1 MPAPRPLCLP
11 AAVVIGRNEGAR
23 LSACLASLSGRADPL
38 VYVDSGSTDDS
49 VARAQAVGADVVT
62 LDMTLPFSAA
72 RARNAGLARARAM
85 GASDLVQFVD
95 GDCIVEAGWLAT
107 GVQALAADPGLACAA
122 GRRAEIA
129 PGRSIYNLACDV
141 EWDTPVGPALAVGGD
156 MLARIDALAQVGGF
170 DPTLIAGEEP
180 ELCLRLRRAGWR
192 IARLDAPMTRHDA
205 AMDRFGQWWRRMRR
219 GGHAFAEVSW
229 RHRTDAGAF
238 WQAETR
244 RALVWGA
251 GLPAAVV
258 AAGVVHPVGWALALA
273 WPAQWLRLARRD
285 TSGRPRRLGRAGLTV
300 LGKSAET
307 LGIMEYHLRRL
318 AGRRRDRLIEYK

>member
-1 MPAPRPLCLP
+1 MPDPDLSNPP

-23 LSACLASLSGRADPL
+23 LSACLASLAGQATPL

-49 VARAQAVGADVVT
+49 LARARGAGADVVA
-62 LDMTLPFSAA
+62 LDMAQPFTAA
-72 RARNAGLARARAM
+72 RARNAGLDRARAL
-85 GASDLVQFVD
+85 GASGLVQFVD
-95 GDCIVEAGWLAT
+95 GDCIVEPGWLDSGRA
-107 GVQALAADPGLACAA
+107 ALAADPRLACVA
-122 GRRAEIA
+122 GRRAEVA
-129 PGRSIYNLACDV
+129 PDRSLYNLACDV

-156 MLARIDALAQVGGF
+156 MLARIDALAAVGGF

-229 RHRTDAGAF
+229 RHRTDGQGF
-238 WQAETR
+238 WRAETR
-244 RALVWGA
+244 RALIWGA
-251 GLPAAVV
+251 GLPLAVV
-258 AAGVVHPVGWALALA
+258 VAGALHPAGWALALV
-273 WPAQWLRLARRD
+273 WPLQGLRLARRD
-285 TSGRPRRLGRAGLTV
+285 RTGRPHRLRRAGLMM
-300 LGKSAET
+300 LGKSAEA
-307 LGIMEYHLRRL
+307 LGVAEYHMRRL